1 MAADDQ
7 GRSQSR
13 SDGAGRS
20 FALILAAIAAT
31 GWGFAFYAG
40 LGGIER
46 ESASHERIAALEEQK
61 ADLAEHNA
69 ALSDA
74 LAAKREAHGR
84 LGDVEAQIDQARDR
98 LVRLLEDRRDLE
110 ASLSALQSD
119 IAQLGREEG
128 AATPVSAGA
137 AGQGV
142 SPAAVNAALARL
154 DRLIDN
160 RSGELQG
167 IRAARSEAEARLTAA
182 NDALDATQES
192 LSRDERAAGEAQE
205 RLALLGEELEAFE
218 ALIAR
223 REGQADA
230 LAEDIARAEARLA
243 ALQAEQARLRET
255 MPTAP
260 DPAAASPAP
269 SEPERLPDGTRVIRV
284 NPAAR

>member
-1 MAADDQ
+1 MAADDN
-7 GRSQSR
+7 SR
-13 SDGAGRS
+13 SGGAGRS

-46 ESASHERIAALEEQK
+46 ESVSRERIAALEEQK

-69 ALSDA
+69 ALADA

-84 LGDVEAQIDQARDR
+84 LGAIEAQIDQARDR

-110 ASLSALQSD
+110 ASLAALQSD

-128 AATPVSAGA
+128 GATPISAGV

-142 SPAAVNAALARL
+142 SPAAVNAALVRL
-154 DRLIDN
+154 DRVIDE
-160 RSGELQG
+160 RSGQLQA
-167 IRAARSEAEARLTAA
+167 IRAARNEEQSRLTAA
-182 NDALDATQES
+182 QQAIDAAHAARARDEEAADEARET
-192 LSRDERAAGEAQE
+192 LSRLIGD
-205 RLALLGEELEAFE
+205 LEQFE

-223 REGQADA
+223 RDAQAQA
-230 LAEDIARAEARLA
+230 LSGDIARAEAQLA
-243 ALQAEQARLRET
+243 TLRAEQARLREA
-255 MPTAP
+255 AP
-260 DPAAASPAP
+260 NPG
-269 SEPERLPDGTRVIRV
+269 EPERRPDGTRVIRV